1 MGAEPVPGAMQVEG
15 SQGPGL
21 VVAEAQELPMPAP
34 GLVVAEAQ
42 ELPMP
47 GPGLVVAVVQ
57 ELHWKAVQLG
67 RTRLPQLP
75 ERYRSNAP
83 RLLPFVCY
91 LKQLGLRSR
100 YLELLLTGNTA

>member
-1 MGAEPVPGAMQVEG
+1 MQDMGAEPVPGAMQVEG

-21 VVAEAQELPMPAP
+21 VVAEA
-34 GLVVAEAQ
+34 
-42 ELPMP
+42 
-47 GPGLVVAVVQ
+47 Q

-91 LKQLGLRSR
+91 LKQLGLRIR
-100 YLELLLTGNTA
+100 YQALL